1 MSGVSRHDESGLSG
15 NDVMTATTVIRNA
28 SWVVA
33 WDDAEARHVYLRDAD
48 IAFAGTG
55 IVHVGQRYG
64 GEAAR
69 EIDGRDR
76 LVMPGLIDLHAHPAT
91 EPLNKGYRDEIRS
104 PAFWH
109 TPLYEHLYILRPDE
123 AGTRAALSVAMGE
136 LLRSGVTTAVYLG
149 QAFLGQDVL
158 SFLDLLSETG
168 PRVYVAPMY
177 RDAVWRTENGH
188 SIAYDWDLDA
198 GRKQFEA
205 AIGVIEA
212 AERHPSGRLHG
223 MLAPAQVDT
232 CGAERFGDSAAYAAA
247 NAIPMQ
253 IHGGQSPTEFYE
265 IVRRHGCSPI
275 RMLHDLGALGPRTI
289 IGHGII
295 LDHHPWLH
303 WPTSEDIGLLAETKT
318 SVAHCPVEFVRRGMT
333 LHTFNGYR
341 DAGVNLGI
349 GTDTYPHDLLH
360 EMQVAMYA
368 ARAVGGTVDT
378 ADTAGVFEAAT
389 VGGAKALGRDD
400 LGRITPGCQADLVVV
415 DLNDP
420 AMIPVREPL
429 RSLIYVAGSRAVRDV
444 FVGGSQVV
452 SDRQVTT
459 VDMEAALAALQA
471 AQRRAIPAVA
481 DIDWAGRSLDEL
493 SPMTLPVRSLP

>member
-1 MSGVSRHDESGLSG
+1 
-15 NDVMTATTVIRNA
+15 MTDTTVIRNA
-28 SWVVA
+28 RWIVA
-33 WDDAEARHVYLRDAD
+33 WDGENAQQVYLRDAD
-48 IAFAGTG
+48 IAFEGSE
-55 IVHVGQRYG
+55 IVHVGARFDG
-64 GEAAR
+64 DVAR

-76 LVMPGLIDLHAHPAT
+76 LVIPGLIDLHAHPAT

-136 LLRSGVTTAVYLG
+136 LLLSGVTTAVYLG
-149 QAFLGQDVL
+149 QVFLGHDLL
-158 SFLDLLSETG
+158 SFLDLLAETG

-177 RDAVWRTENGH
+177 RDATWRTDDGH
-188 SIAYDWDLDA
+188 SVVYDWDLDA
-198 GRKQFEA
+198 GRKHFET
-205 AIGVIEA
+205 AIDVIEA
-212 AERHPSGRLHG
+212 AEQHPSGRLQG

-232 CGAERFGDSAAYAAA
+232 CDAERFRDSAEYAR
-247 NAIPMQ
+247 NNGIPMQ

-265 IVRRHGCSPI
+265 MVRRHGCSPI
-275 RMLHDLGALGPRTI
+275 RMLHDLGALGPHTI

-303 WPTSEDIGLLAETKT
+303 WPTSDDIGLIAGANT

-360 EMQVAMYA
+360 EMLVAIYA
-368 ARAVGGTVDT
+368 ARAAAGTVDG
-378 ADTAGVFEAAT
+378 ADTAGVFGAAT
-389 VGGAKALGRDD
+389 IGGAKALGRND
-400 LGRITPGCQADLVVV
+400 LGRIAPGCRADLVLV

-420 AMIPVREPL
+420 AMVPVREPL

-444 FVGGSQVV
+444 FVNGVQVV

-459 VDMEAALAALQA
+459 IDMEAALAELQE
-471 AQRRAIPAVA
+471 AQARATPAVPA
-481 DIDWAGRSLDEL
+481 IDWAGRSLDEL
-493 SPMTLPVRSLP
+493 APMTVPVRSSL